1 MRSTIALAA
10 ALAMPMMGSAVEL
23 SDDMLNKV
31 YDLMGS
37 MTKHTYVSSVNEALG
52 ASGADPLSSTTSQS
66 ELASKTMRASLGS
79 DVDSVGLRS

>member
-10 ALAMPMMGSAVEL
+10 ALAMPMMGGAVEL

-37 MTKHTYVSSVNEALG
+37 MTKHTYVSNTLKHKQRAWRFWLILCPLRKSFTKQACLAN
-52 ASGADPLSSTTSQS
+52 DP
-66 ELASKTMRASLGS
+66 R
-79 DVDSVGLRS
+79 

>member
-1 MRSTIALAA
+1 MRSTVALAA

-37 MTKHTYVSSVNEALG
+37 MTKHTYV
-52 ASGADPLSSTTSQS
+52 
-66 ELASKTMRASLGS
+66 
-79 DVDSVGLRS
+79 